1 MGLDNHRLEYS
12 NRGFSIE
19 STKYE
24 DSRLG
29 SDSKGINLTA
39 IMEED
44 YDISVDHD
52 ITEDADDSKTTANT
66 RSESKQKSTR
76 SRASANST
84 GDTQESIS
92 NQLKQESR
100 TRRGKLE
107 RGSVKKSK
115 TVSY

>member
-66 RSESKQKSTR
+66 KSKQKSTR
-76 SRASANST
+76 RRTSVNST
-84 GDTQESIS
+84 GDTQKSIS